1 MNYYIFII
9 ILNNLGD
16 FLDKI
21 IEYMLAEDE
30 GFGDI
35 TSNAVVE
42 EGKIVNAHIKSK
54 DEGILA
60 GIDVIRELFEEYG
73 VNVTFWLKDGTEI
86 SNNDVLISL
95 KGDARTILLLERTA
109 LNLLM
114 RMSGVATAAN
124 HYVGIVKDFEVIVAG
139 TRKTSPAIGKFDKYA
154 LKVGGADPHRFGLD
168 DMVLIKDN
176 HIATCKSPL
185 EALLKA
191 KENTSFSN
199 KIEIEV
205 ETLEDA
211 IDCVKNGA
219 DIVMLDNMNPN
230 EVKEVL
236 DELEEL
242 DVRQNSLIEVSGG
255 ITDETILDYAS
266 LGVDIISIGALT
278 HSSRSLNFSLKIE
291 ES

>member
-1 MNYYIFII
+1 M
-9 ILNNLGD
+9 
-16 FLDKI
+16 DKI

-42 EGKIVNAHIKSK
+42 EGKIVTGSIVSK
-54 DEGILA
+54 DNGILA
-60 GIDVIRELFEEYG
+60 GIDIIRQLFEEYG
-73 VNVTFWLKDGTEI
+73 VKVNFWLKDGTRI
-86 SNNDVLISL
+86 SSGDVLMSFL
-95 KGDARTILLLERTA
+95 GDARTILLLERTA
-109 LNLLM
+109 LNLSM

-124 HYVGIVKDFEVIVAG
+124 HYAGLVKEYDVKVAG

-154 LKVGGADPHRFGLD
+154 LKVGGADTHRFSLD

-191 KENTSFSN
+191 KDNSSFSK

-205 ETLEDA
+205 ETVSDA
-211 IDCVKNGA
+211 VECVKNNA
-219 DIVMLDNMNPN
+219 DIVMLDNMGSD
-230 EVKEVL
+230 EVKNVIE
-236 DELEEL
+236 ELEKL
-242 DVRQNSLIEVSGG
+242 NIRQNSLIEVSGG
-255 ITDETILDYAS
+255 ITSETICDYAK

-278 HSSRSLNFSLKIE
+278 HASRSLNFSLNIE
-291 ES
+291 KSQS

>member
-1 MNYYIFII
+1 MI
-9 ILNNLGD
+9 
-16 FLDKI
+16 LDKI
-21 IEYMLAEDE
+21 IRYMLDEDE

-42 EGKIVNAHIKSK
+42 EGKIVNAYIISK

-60 GIDVIRELFEEYG
+60 GINVISDLFEEYG
-73 VNVTFWLKDGTEI
+73 VKVKFWLAEASRITEG
-86 SNNDVLISL
+86 DLL
-95 KGDARTILLLERTA
+95 LALEGDARTILLLERTA

-114 RMSGVATAAN
+114 RMSGVATAAH
-124 HYVGIVKDFEVIVAG
+124 HYVNLVNNSNVRVAG

-154 LKVGGADPHRFGLD
+154 LKVGGADTHRFSLD

-176 HIATCKSPL
+176 HIAACGNPL

-191 KENTSFSN
+191 KENTSFSK

-205 ETLEDA
+205 ETLDDA

-219 DIVMLDNMNPN
+219 DIVMLDNMNAS
-230 EVKEVL
+230 EVKEVIDKL
-236 DELEEL
+236 NEL
-242 DVRQNSLIEVSGG
+242 DIRQNSLIEVSGG
-255 ITDETILDYAS
+255 LTQDNISEYVD

-278 HSSRSLNFSLKIE
+278 HSSRSLNFSLKIK
-291 ES
+291 